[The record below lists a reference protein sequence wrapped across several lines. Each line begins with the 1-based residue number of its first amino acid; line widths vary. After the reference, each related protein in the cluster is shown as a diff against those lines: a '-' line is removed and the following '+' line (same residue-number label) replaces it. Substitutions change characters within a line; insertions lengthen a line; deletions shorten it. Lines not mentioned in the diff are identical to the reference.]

1 MVHFLVSLLL
11 FYFTQNIKLENFTQI
26 GQYLLDYNTVF
37 MFAVHSQFIVVILE
51 ELGSKAVC
59 NGDRQAQAAEAGR
72 AQMSSDSITRGGGA
86 IAPGSR
92 RRV

>member
-59 NGDRQAQAAEAGR
+59 NGDRQAAEAGR
-72 AQMSSDSITRGGGA
+72 AQMTSDSITRGGGA